1 MREGKALRFDISIT
15 TPDMKQ
21 ISLVD
26 FASVHI
32 TQVAYGAPTF
42 KFFKDEH
49 ARMRPRVL
57 MAGSAKNL
65 FNDRTASGP
74 VIQCARRKRVKYAEP
89 IKRALRQFDHK
100 ERPDKPTFFPCIY
113 SHRGEMGGGLFS
125 LVEMMS
131 MAVKATYARKGER
144 AWLDPKLASAM
155 FRSRLKDRLATTMA
169 IGWAGQLR
177 DAGQLKNF
185 KRSNHKNPAVG
196 PVDSPPSTNEEEK
209 EVGAAV
215 SVPVLA
221 SVLVDTVVPVQVP
234 PRRPSAF
241 ECEMSVSE
249 EMSVLESMI
258 LLSTKT
264 VALPS

>member
-21 ISLVD
+21 TSLVD

-196 PVDSPPSTNEEEK
+196 PVDFPPSTNEVEE
-209 EVGAAV
+209 EVVTAV
-215 SVPVLA
+215 SVPASA

-234 PRRPSAF
+234 LRRSSAF
-241 ECEMSVSE
+241 GCEVNASE

-258 LLSTKT
+258 ILSTKT
-264 VALPS
+264 VALPN